1 MVRPSGPTMTSVN
14 DRSSRRLW
22 WQKGLL
28 FAALC
33 FAVAGCESTGTE
45 VLSSSLKGAS
55 ASAGATNGA
64 ASKRQDVAEYR
75 LGPGDKFRLAV
86 LSDKDLTADHEI
98 DPSGNIAVSM
108 IGPVKAAGLTVRELE
123 ETIKGRLKDGY
134 IKDPK
139 LNVEVLSYRPFY
151 IIGEVNKPGEYP
163 YKGGVNVV
171 SAVAIAGG
179 YTYRGNTNYVL
190 IRRTGDNAE
199 KSYQATPDILVQPG
213 DVLRIPERY
222 F

>member
-1 MVRPSGPTMTSVN
+1 VN
-14 DRSSRRLW
+14 NNVSYRGAMLGARLLRA
-22 WQKGLL
+22 G
-28 FAALC
+28 AIGLC
-33 FAVAGCESTGTE
+33 FALAACESPGDG
-45 VLSSSLKGAS
+45 VGLNAALKGGTG
-55 ASAGATNGA
+55 AGAANGA
-64 ASKRQDVAEYR
+64 ASTRQDVTEYR
-75 LGPGDKFRLAV
+75 LGSGDKIRLTV
-86 LSDKDLTADHEI
+86 LSDKDLSQEHEV

-108 IGPVKAAGLTVRELE
+108 IGVTKAAGLTVRELE
-123 ETIKGRLKDGY
+123 ETIKTKLRDGF

-139 LNVEVLSYRPFY
+139 LNVDVLNYRPFY

-171 SAVAIAGG
+171 SVVAIAGG

-190 IRRTGDNAE
+190 IRRAGDNAE

-213 DVLRIPERY
+213 DVVRIPERY

>member
-1 MVRPSGPTMTSVN
+1 VIINVSHHGVRPVIVLARCGFVS
-14 DRSSRRLW
+14 LCA
-22 WQKGLL
+22 LL
-28 FAALC
+28 
-33 FAVAGCESTGTE
+33 AGCESAGE
-45 VLSSSLKGAS
+45 AGGLGAALKGGTA
-55 ASAGATNGA
+55 AGAANGA
-64 ASKRQDVAEYR
+64 ASKRQDVTEYR
-75 LGPGDKFRLAV
+75 LGSGDKIRLTV
-86 LSDKDLTADHEI
+86 LSDKDLSQEHEV

-108 IGPVKAAGLTVRELE
+108 IGVTKA
-123 ETIKGRLKDGY
+123 DGF

-139 LNVEVLSYRPFY
+139 LNVDVLTYRPFY

-171 SAVAIAGG
+171 SVVAIAGG

-190 IRRTGDNAE
+190 IRRVGDNTE

-213 DVLRIPERY
+213 DVVRIPERY

>member
-1 MVRPSGPTMTSVN
+1 VIINVSHHGVRPVIVLARCGFVS
-14 DRSSRRLW
+14 LCA
-22 WQKGLL
+22 LL
-28 FAALC
+28 
-33 FAVAGCESTGTE
+33 AGCESAGE
-45 VLSSSLKGAS
+45 AGGLGAALKGGTA
-55 ASAGATNGA
+55 AGAANGA
-64 ASKRQDVAEYR
+64 ASKRQDVTEYR
-75 LGPGDKFRLAV
+75 LGSGDKIRLTV
-86 LSDKDLTADHEI
+86 LSDKDLSQEHEV

-108 IGPVKAAGLTVRELE
+108 IGVTKAAGMTVRELE
-123 ETIKGRLKDGY
+123 ETIKTKLRDGF

-139 LNVEVLSYRPFY
+139 LNVDVLTYRPFY

-171 SAVAIAGG
+171 SVVAIAGG

-190 IRRTGDNAE
+190 IRRVGDNAE

-213 DVLRIPERY
+213 DVVRIPERY

>member
-1 MVRPSGPTMTSVN
+1 MARPSGPTVASAN
-14 DRSSRRLW
+14 ASPAGRSSWRPA
-22 WQKGLL
+22 LL
-28 FAALC
+28 CLALC
-33 FAVAGCESTGTE
+33 VAVGACESTGTDG
-45 VLSSSLKGAS
+45 LSSSLKGGS
-55 ASAGATNGA
+55 ASAGATSGA

>member
-1 MVRPSGPTMTSVN
+1 MPVFGLHVAAA
-14 DRSSRRLW
+14 LVL
-22 WQKGLL
+22 GLL
-28 FAALC
+28 IT
-33 FAVAGCESTGTE
+33 GCESSGSD
-45 VLSSSLKGAS
+45 VLSTSLKSGG

-86 LSDKDLTADHEI
+86 LSDKELTADHEI

-123 ETIKGRLKDGY
+123 ETIKLRLKDGY

-199 KSYQATPDILVQPG
+199 KSFQATPDILVQPG